1 MRRVTEDNIDGSFGP
16 PSGRRGRGRRGP
28 AGFEGGFG
36 GGGHRRH
43 RRGGPGRRAKR
54 GDMRA
59 AALDLLSERPMHG
72 YEIIQELESRSG
84 GVWKPSPGSVYPTLQ
99 LLQDEGLVTAS
110 EIDGRR
116 VFTLSEAGQAEVA
129 NRREQGAVPPWVELA
144 DDAGKPAQQL
154 ARAIKP
160 ILGATRQLFHDGT
173 PAQQVAAADILTETR
188 RRLYSL
194 LAEDEASEA
203 EGDTVATPPSD
214 QA

>member
-1 MRRVTEDNIDGSFGP
+1 MRRYEENL
-16 PSGRRGRGRRGP
+16 
-28 AGFEGGFG
+28 EGGF

-43 RRGGPGRRAKR
+43 RRGGPGRRARR

-59 AALDLLSERPMHG
+59 AALELLSERPMHG
-72 YEIIQELESRSG
+72 YEIIQELEARSG

-116 VFTLSEAGQAEVA
+116 VFTLSEGGQSEIGS
-129 NRREQGAVPPWVELA
+129 RRTQGAVPPWVELA

-154 ARAIKP
+154 RKAIGP
-160 ILGATRQLFHDGT
+160 VMGATRQLFHDGS
-173 PAQQVAAADILTETR
+173 PAQQAAAASILADAR
-188 RRLYSL
+188 RKLYGL
-194 LAEDEASEA
+194 LAEDDQDADAGTDEERA
-203 EGDTVATPPSD
+203 SD

>member
-1 MRRVTEDNIDGSFGP
+1 MRQFDQDIEGGSGP
-16 PSGRRGRGRRGP
+16 ARSRRGRGYRGP
-28 AGFEGGFG
+28 EGGF

-59 AALDLLSERPMHG
+59 AALELLSERPMHG

-99 LLQDEGLVTAS
+99 LLQDEGLVTAG

-116 VFTLSEAGQAEVA
+116 VFTLSEAGGAEVA
-129 NRREQGAVPPWVELA
+129 SRREQGSVPPWVELA

-154 ARAIKP
+154 RKSIGP
-160 ILGATRQLFHDGT
+160 ILGATRQLFHDGS
-173 PAQQVAAADILTETR
+173 PAQQVAAAAILADTR
-188 RRLYSL
+188 RRLYTL
-194 LAEDEASEA
+194 LADDDQEADADATGAPSSE
-203 EGDTVATPPSD
+203 

>member
-1 MRRVTEDNIDGSFGP
+1 VAAEGADDVVPPGSRADSAVGAIGATAGAARDGG
-16 PSGRRGRGRRGP
+16 PSGATCVPRRSTCSP
-28 AGFEGGFG
+28 
-36 GGGHRRH
+36 
-43 RRGGPGRRAKR
+43 
-54 GDMRA
+54 
-59 AALDLLSERPMHG
+59 HG